1 MNVKKEGGMVRRPD
15 VRFFLVALLLL
26 VAFSAT
32 AWAVTPA
39 VDPLTPEERQW
50 LTAHDGKIR
59 LAPSPNWEPLEFFNE
74 HGRYSGLIAD
84 YMHLVEER
92 LGFRFK
98 VIRIDTWENVLTLA
112 RTRQVDIISAAHHT
126 RERGEF
132 LDWSPTFLSLSNTI
146 IVNKSVQGVLT
157 LGRMQNMTIGVPAG
171 YAVYH
176 YIKGTYPD
184 LNLIPVSS
192 GREGMRMVSFGE
204 IDAMIMEVP
213 NALFVIESQ
222 QITNLRLAGTID
234 FKVALGA
241 ATRND
246 WPLLGSI
253 MAKGLALITEEER
266 ADIYNKWVRL
276 EQIPFYRNPTFW
288 TVVSSMLI
296 VVVVVMAAVIA
307 INRTLKMQVAQRTEE
322 LRVNEKR
329 LEALLRLNQMTDA
342 SMDEI
347 MAFAVK
353 EAVKLTRSRFGYL
366 AFADS
371 TGWLFTL
378 DSRYPAAG
386 KGWTATCTPE
396 GFPEDYKGFW
406 GEALSRQAPVTTNDY
421 PASNPGMQ
429 GLPKGVGPIFRY
441 MNIPVLKRG
450 EVVVVAGVGNKPVP
464 YDDADQ
470 RQVTLLMAGMWRM
483 VQRRRSEEALKQSEK
498 RFRDLVES
506 SLTGITIVQS
516 GQVVYSN
523 PEQERI
529 MGTLAPFGTLDEEA
543 IHPDDVE
550 AVTRFT
556 QAVINGEPGLH
567 EAEFRFTSMEGG
579 MDHGR
584 QTWVTCRANPID
596 FQGESAVLINTMDIT
611 RAKELEHLL
620 VVQDKMASLGHVS
633 AGIAHEIRN
642 PLSGINIYVSTLE
655 KRVASCSA
663 MDEMEP
669 VFRQIR
675 SASGKIESVIRRVMN
690 FSKPCEPK
698 IVPTQINKPVREA
711 LALSMM
717 TLTKSNIHVE
727 QRLDEDLP
735 RCYAEPQLIEEVVL
749 NLMTNAASALKAWPW
764 EKRIRISTFRDAGE
778 IILQVEDS
786 GPGVPREV
794 RDRVFEPFFTTK
806 NNSTGIG
813 LSLCHRIV
821 TDHGGSIRVEE
832 GEGGGARFVVA
843 LPLGSG
849 HGEPGNE

>member
-1 MNVKKEGGMVRRPD
+1 MVRRPD
-15 VRFFLVALLLL
+15 VRFLLAALLLL
-26 VAFSAT
+26 FAFSA
-32 AWAVTPA
+32 AASAATPAA

-59 LAPSPNWEPLEFFNE
+59 LAPSPNWEPLEFFDEN
-74 HGRYSGLIAD
+74 GRYRGLVAD

-98 VIRIDTWENVLTLA
+98 VIRIDSWENVLTLA
-112 RTRQVDIISAAHHT
+112 RHREVDIISAAHHT

-132 LDWSPTFLSLSNTI
+132 LNWSPTLFTLSNTI
-146 IVNKSVQGVLT
+146 IVKKSVPGVLT

-176 YIKGTYPD
+176 YIRGTYPD
-184 LNLIPVSS
+184 LNLVPVSS

-204 IDAMIMEVP
+204 LDAMIMEVP
-213 NALFVIESQ
+213 NALFVIEDQ

-234 FKVALGA
+234 FKVELGT

-253 MAKGLALITEEER
+253 MEKGLALITEEER

-288 TVVSSMLI
+288 TVISSMFI
-296 VVVVVMAAVIA
+296 VVAVIMAAVIA

-329 LEALLRLNQMTDA
+329 LEALLRLNQMTEA
-342 SMDEI
+342 SLDEI

-371 TGWLFTL
+371 TGWLFVH
-378 DSRYPAAG
+378 DSPYAAAG

-396 GFPEDYKGFW
+396 GFPDEFKGFW
-406 GEALSRQAPVTTNDY
+406 GEALARRVPVTTNDY
-421 PASNPGMQ
+421 PASNPAMKGV
-429 GLPKGVGPIFRY
+429 PTGVGPIFRY

-506 SLTGITIVQS
+506 ALTGITIVQA
-516 GQVVYSN
+516 GEVVYNN

-529 MGTLAPFGTLDEEA
+529 MGALAPFGTRRDET
-543 IHPDDVE
+543 IHPDDLE
-550 AVTRFT
+550 AVNRFSE
-556 QAVINGEPGLH
+556 AVMNGEPGLH
-567 EAEFRFTSMEGG
+567 EAEFRFTPTTGSKDE
-579 MDHGR
+579 GR
-584 QTWVTCRANPID
+584 QIWVTCRANPIE
-596 FQGESAVLINTMDIT
+596 FQGESAMLINTMDIT
-611 RAKELEHLL
+611 WAKELEHLL
-620 VVQDKMASLGHVS
+620 VVQDKMASLGHVA

-642 PLSGINIYVSTLE
+642 PLSGINIYMSTLE
-655 KRVASCSA
+655 KRVAAGRSMA
-663 MDEMEP
+663 ELEP
-669 VFRQIR
+669 VFRQVR

-698 IVPTQINKPVREA
+698 IVLTRINKPVREA

-717 TLTKSNIHVE
+717 MLTKSNIHVE
-727 QRLDEDLP
+727 QRLDEALP

-749 NLMTNAASALKAWPW
+749 NLITNAASALKAWPW
-764 EKRIRISTFRDAGE
+764 EKRIRVSTFLEGGE

-843 LPLGSG
+843 LPLEGDRGESRNVR
-849 HGEPGNE
+849 HGL